1 MRVAL
6 VIAGDIDA
14 GSGGFYYDRRLRDRL
29 RERGHAVDVVSL
41 PRGSP
46 ARKLAA
52 NLRAR
57 RIAGRLSG
65 ADIVVEDGLAHPAV
79 LGVNRRLSVPTV
91 ALVHMIAARARGGS
105 DVCAA
110 VARTA
115 VRTVERRFLRSVDA
129 AVYNAETTRRDAAAL
144 GGPSRH
150 VVAPPAGDRFDPE
163 VTPAAIRDRARRGT
177 AGSDRA
183 GGRTASR
190 GRAGELTMGPG
201 ASTTR
206 TGGAADGSGPLEL
219 TFLGNVAPRKG
230 LDDLVAGLRRVDR
243 TDVDWRLTVVG
254 DRTVDP
260 AHVAAVEDAVA
271 AAGAAD
277 RVRFTGRLD
286 DDAVAARLRETHVL
300 AVPSRY
306 EPFGMVY
313 LEGMGFGCVPVATTA
328 GGAAEFVRDGESG
341 FLVDPDSPAGIAA
354 AVRRLDDRDRLA
366 RMGVAA
372 RADYESRPTW
382 TATLDRAI
390 DFLESVVGGKRVT
403 GRSATDGE
411 RDREQER
418 SAGGNSAAGG
428 ESLPEPRPSGETI

>member
-6 VIAGDIDA
+6 VLAGDINA

-29 RERGHAVDVVSL
+29 RERGHAVDLVSL

-57 RIAGRLSG
+57 RVAGRLSR
-65 ADIVVEDGLAHPAV
+65 ADVVVEDGLAHPAV

-91 ALVHMIAARARGGS
+91 ALVHMIATRARGGS

-110 VARTA
+110 VARRA

-150 VVAPPAGDRFDPE
+150 VVAPPAGDRFDPDI
-163 VTPAAIRDRARRGT
+163 TPAAIRDRAE
-177 AGSDRA
+177 
-183 GGRTASR
+183 GRTASR
-190 GRAGELTMGPG
+190 GEAGERTAGHE
-201 ASTTR
+201 ASIR
-206 TGGAADGSGPLEL
+206 DAGPLEL

-230 LDDLVAGLRRVDR
+230 LDDLVAGLRRVGR
-243 TDVDWRLTVVG
+243 TGVDWRLTVVG
-254 DRTVDP
+254 DRTVEP

-271 AAGAAD
+271 AAGVAD

-313 LEGMGFGCVPVATTA
+313 LEAMGFGCVPVATTA
-328 GGAAEFVRDGESG
+328 GGAAEFIRDGESG
-341 FLVDPDSPAGIAA
+341 FLVDPDSPAGVAS

-372 RADYESRPTW
+372 RADYEARPTW

-390 DFLESVVGGKRVT
+390 DFLESVAGEERTGERNATGGKR
-403 GRSATDGE
+403 
-411 RDREQER
+411 DRNRER
-418 SAGGNSAAGG
+418 SAGERSAADG
-428 ESLPEPRPSGETI
+428 ERLPEPHPSGETT

>member
-6 VIAGDIDA
+6 VLAGDINA

-29 RERGHAVDVVSL
+29 RERGHAVDLVSL

-57 RIAGRLSG
+57 RVAGRLSR
-65 ADIVVEDGLAHPAV
+65 ADVVVEDGLAHPAV

-91 ALVHMIAARARGGS
+91 ALVHMIATRARGGS

-110 VARTA
+110 VARRA

-150 VVAPPAGDRFDPE
+150 VVAPPAGDRFDPDI
-163 VTPAAIRDRARRGT
+163 TPAAIRDRAE
-177 AGSDRA
+177 
-183 GGRTASR
+183 GRTASR
-190 GRAGELTMGPG
+190 DGAGERTAGHE
-201 ASTTR
+201 ASIR
-206 TGGAADGSGPLEL
+206 DAGPLEL

-230 LDDLVAGLRRVDR
+230 LDDLVAGLRRVGR
-243 TDVDWRLTVVG
+243 TGVDWRLTVVG
-254 DRTVDP
+254 DRTVEP

-271 AAGAAD
+271 AAGVAD

-313 LEGMGFGCVPVATTA
+313 LEAMGFGCVPVATTA
-328 GGAAEFVRDGESG
+328 GGAAEFIRDGESG
-341 FLVDPDSPAGIAA
+341 FLVDPDSPAGVAS

-372 RADYESRPTW
+372 RADYEARPTW

-390 DFLESVVGGKRVT
+390 DFLESVAGEERTGERNATGGKR
-403 GRSATDGE
+403 
-411 RDREQER
+411 DRNRER
-418 SAGGNSAAGG
+418 SAGERSAADG
-428 ESLPEPRPSGETI
+428 ERLPEPHPSGETT

>member
-6 VIAGDIDA
+6 VLAGDIDA

-29 RERGHAVDVVSL
+29 RERGHAVDLVSL

-57 RIAGRLSG
+57 RVAGRLSR
-65 ADIVVEDGLAHPAV
+65 ADVVVEDGLAHPAV

-91 ALVHMIAARARGGS
+91 ALVHMIATRARGGS

-110 VARTA
+110 VARRA

-150 VVAPPAGDRFDPE
+150 VVAPPAGDRFDPDI
-163 VTPAAIRDRARRGT
+163 TPAAIRDRAR
-177 AGSDRA
+177 
-183 GGRTASR
+183 GRTASR
-190 GRAGELTMGPG
+190 GGAGERTAGHE
-201 ASTTR
+201 ASIR
-206 TGGAADGSGPLEL
+206 DAGPLEL

-230 LDDLVAGLRRVDR
+230 LDDLVVGLRRVGR

-254 DRTVDP
+254 DRTVEP

-271 AAGAAD
+271 AAGVAD

-313 LEGMGFGCVPVATTA
+313 LEAMGFGCVPVATTA
-328 GGAAEFVRDGESG
+328 GGAAEFIRGGESG
-341 FLVDPDSPAGIAA
+341 FLVDPDSPTGVAS

-372 RADYESRPTW
+372 RADYEARPTW

-390 DFLESVVGGKRVT
+390 DFLESVAGEERTGERNATGGKRDRDRK
-403 GRSATDGE
+403 RSAGERSAADGE
-411 RDREQER
+411 R
-418 SAGGNSAAGG
+418 
-428 ESLPEPRPSGETI
+428 LPEPHPSGETT

>member
-6 VIAGDIDA
+6 VLAGDIDA

-29 RERGHAVDVVSL
+29 RERGHAVDLVSL
-41 PRGSP
+41 PRGSS

-57 RIAGRLSG
+57 RIAGRLSR
-65 ADIVVEDGLAHPAV
+65 ADVVVEDGLAHPAV

-91 ALVHMIAARARGGS
+91 ALVHMIATRARGGS

-110 VARTA
+110 VARRA

-150 VVAPPAGDRFDPE
+150 VVAPPAGDRFDPDI
-163 VTPAAIRDRARRGT
+163 TPAAIRDRAR
-177 AGSDRA
+177 
-183 GGRTASR
+183 GRTASR
-190 GRAGELTMGPG
+190 GGAGERTAGHE
-201 ASTTR
+201 ASIR
-206 TGGAADGSGPLEL
+206 DAGPLEL

-230 LDDLVAGLRRVDR
+230 LDDLVAGLRRVGR

-254 DRTVDP
+254 DRTVEP

-271 AAGAAD
+271 AAGVAD

-313 LEGMGFGCVPVATTA
+313 LEAMGFGCVPVATTA
-328 GGAAEFVRDGESG
+328 GGAAEFIRDGESG
-341 FLVDPDSPAGIAA
+341 LLVDPDSPAGVAS

-372 RADYESRPTW
+372 RADYEARPTW

-390 DFLESVVGGKRVT
+390 DFLESVAGEERTGERNATGGKRD
-403 GRSATDGE
+403 RN
-411 RDREQER
+411 RDRPAGER
-418 SAGGNSAAGG
+418 SAADD
-428 ESLPEPRPSGETI
+428 ERLPEPYPSGETT

>member
-29 RERGHAVDVVSL
+29 RERGHAVDLVSL

-57 RIAGRLSG
+57 RIADRLSR
-65 ADIVVEDGLAHPAV
+65 ADVVVEDGLAHPAV

-110 VARTA
+110 VARRA

-129 AVYNAETTRRDAAAL
+129 AIYNAETTQRDAAAL

-163 VTPAAIRDRARRGT
+163 VTPAAIRDRARR
-177 AGSDRA
+177 
-183 GGRTASR
+183 RTASR
-190 GRAGELTMGPG
+190 GRAGERTTGRG
-201 ASTTR
+201 ASTR
-206 TGGAADGSGPLEL
+206 RAGDAGPLEL

-260 AHVAAVEDAVA
+260 THVAAVEDAVA
-271 AAGAAD
+271 AAGVAD

-286 DDAVAARLRETHVL
+286 DGAVAARLSETHVL

-313 LEGMGFGCVPVATTA
+313 LEAMGFGCVPVATTA

-341 FLVDPDSPAGIAA
+341 FLVDPDSPAGVAA

-372 RADYESRPTW
+372 RADYEARPTW

-390 DFLESVVGGKRVT
+390 DFLESVVGGERTRERNAT
-403 GRSATDGE
+403 GGE
-411 RDREQER
+411 RDRDRER
-418 SAGGNSAAGG
+418 SAGETSTADG
-428 ESLPEPRPSGETI
+428 ESLPEPRPSGETL